1 MDQTARQILS
11 VIGTSSSCAM
21 KKKQLAPLSVCLFAE
36 KLQPSRKDDMADS
49 EKNGG

>member
-11 VIGTSSSCAM
+11 VIGTSSSCAI
-21 KKKQLAPLSVCLFAE
+21 KKKQLAPLSVFLFAE
-36 KLQPSRKDDMADS
+36 KLQPS